1 MLFAMKNALV
11 AMVIMAGAVKASP
24 IEEPFSTEA
33 TSIEPAGIIDV
44 EISEGSYVGE
54 LSVRSGCKQG
64 TCPDNKAPFDFMNRF
79 WQDYSSEHNL
89 AWYTY
94 NIRVDDCGQCVS
106 KKTSSDGC
114 ADFTSCGRKQNICV
128 DTSKR
133 RAHRIWKD
141 KNVKECYS
149 LHYDQIG
156 SCGLAKGSD
165 FHWPSKKIKCNW

>member
-1 MLFAMKNALV
+1 MLFTLKNALV
-11 AMVIMAGAVKASP
+11 AMVVMAGAVRASP
-24 IEEPFSTEA
+24 IDEPSTTEA
-33 TSIEPAGIIDV
+33 TSIVPTSIIDID
-44 EISEGSYVGE
+44 ISEGFDVGE
-54 LSVRSGCKQG
+54 ISVRSGCSQG
-64 TCPDNKAPFDFMNRF
+64 VCPDNKAAFDFMKRF

-94 NIRVDDCGQCVS
+94 NIRVNDCGQCVS
-106 KKTSSDGC
+106 KKSSSDGC

-141 KNVKECYS
+141 KNAKECYS
-149 LHYDQIG
+149 LRYDQIG

-165 FHWPSKKIKCNW
+165 FHWPYKKIKCTW